1 MHPVLLSFG
10 PITLYSYG
18 LMVALGF
25 LAGILATLYYAKQ
38 EKIPQE
44 YILDAVIYVILAS
57 VIGAR
62 LFYVIGTWE
71 DYRANPL
78 EIFMLQKGG
87 LVYLGGFLAAAAAA
101 FFYAKKKGITWLKFF
116 DVIAP
121 GAALGY
127 AIGRLGCFFNGCCF
141 GLPTKLPWGIHF
153 PLGALAHSYYP
164 YESLHPTQ
172 LYAFFAMLLAFF
184 VLIYLRRFKTYDGFL
199 FYWWVLFYS
208 LYRFVNEFFRF
219 SPIHWLGLTP
229 AQWMVIVAAALA
241 GRELLIHGKKKPGN
255 S

>member
-44 YILDAVIYVILAS
+44 YILDGVIYVILAS

-101 FFYAKKKGITWLKFF
+101 FFYAK
-116 DVIAP
+116 
-121 GAALGY
+121 
-127 AIGRLGCFFNGCCF
+127 
-141 GLPTKLPWGIHF
+141 
-153 PLGALAHSYYP
+153 
-164 YESLHPTQ
+164 
-172 LYAFFAMLLAFF
+172 
-184 VLIYLRRFKTYDGFL
+184 
-199 FYWWVLFYS
+199 
-208 LYRFVNEFFRF
+208 
-219 SPIHWLGLTP
+219 
-229 AQWMVIVAAALA
+229 
-241 GRELLIHGKKKPGN
+241 
-255 S
+255 